1 MNEHDTGHRYDFI
14 HDISL
19 TTKLIQFWPCWSR
32 IFLLCKMPWH
42 LLQPT
47 QATKLWKSCSEK
59 SMAMYLVCLKLGGVL
74 SLGHLGAMITLIH
87 GRRRTLDLSIE
98 SFSTPACT
106 DVYYNVYSIFFKFG
120 KSTFTERRISC
131 PENEMAQHQ
140 TSDEFFY

>member
-1 MNEHDTGHRYDFI
+1 MLVKDFS
-14 HDISL
+14 SL
-19 TTKLIQFWPCWSR
+19 QDALTLASANAGYKALEKLLR
-32 IFLLCKMPWH
+32 EVDGDV
-42 LLQPT
+42 
-47 QATKLWKSCSEK
+47 SCLPK
-59 SMAMYLVCLKLGGVL
+59 AWGVL